1 MKKIITIILLVVL
14 TACNTRTEETID
26 GCEYINS
33 QSWNGH
39 GYTEVLTHKG
49 NCKNPI
55 HQQNKAD
62 TTKITPPVYEPISS
76 QIK

>member
-1 MKKIITIILLVVL
+1 MKRIAVAMLLM
-14 TACNTRTEETID
+14 TSCNPERRSETID

-39 GYTEVLTHKG
+39 GYTESLTHKG

-55 HQQNKAD
+55 HLHAD
-62 TTKITPPVYEPISS
+62 TIKNVPVVYEPI
-76 QIK
+76 KFTK